1 MNASMPE
8 LSVVMP
14 AYNAAP
20 YIRESID
27 SVLAAV
33 GDDTE
38 IVVVDDGSTDETPR
52 ILAGYGDRI
61 RVVAGEHAG
70 LSAAR
75 NRCLEHATGR
85 WVAFHDA
92 DDVVA
97 PGRFASLRRVL
108 AAHPGAHG
116 VFGNGAR
123 LDDASVSVVPAP
135 LARAC
140 AGRRLTARD
149 LFDGYPVYFQA
160 AVIAREAFR
169 AAGPFDAGLPVQPD
183 IEYGYRLFTGFTI
196 LFVDEVVFRY
206 RVHDTN
212 MSSDRLGTREDI
224 VRILERLAAETGAAA
239 ETIGRARLEDRLARH
254 YYRIARTRL
263 ARGERAAARTMARKA
278 TALRPFNPRYQLLYR
293 WQTR

>member
-1 MNASMPE
+1 MPE

-14 AYNAAP
+14 AYNAGP
-20 YIRESID
+20 YIRDSLD
-27 SVLAAV
+27 SVLAEV
-33 GDDTE
+33 GDDAE
-38 IVVVDDGSTDETPR
+38 VIVVDDGSTDETPR

-61 RVVAGEHAG
+61 RVVPGEHAG

-97 PGRFASLRRVL
+97 PGRFAALQRVL
-108 AAHPGAHG
+108 AKHPEAHG

-123 LDDASVSVVPAP
+123 LDDTSVRVVPDH

-160 AVIAREAFR
+160 ALIARDAFG
-169 AAGPFDAGLPVQPD
+169 AAGRYDSDLRVQPD
-183 IEYGYRLFTGFTI
+183 IEYGYRLFTRFTI
-196 LFVDEVVFRY
+196 LFLDEVVFRY

-224 VRILERLAAETGAAA
+224 VRILERLYAENGPAAEA
-239 ETIGRARLEDRLARH
+239 IGRAQLEDRLARH

-263 ARGERAAARTMARKA
+263 ARGERESARAMARKA
-278 TALRPFNPRYQLLYR
+278 TALRPLDLRYQLLHR

>member
-1 MNASMPE
+1 MPE

-14 AYNAAP
+14 AYNAGP
-20 YIRESID
+20 YIRESLD

-33 GDDTE
+33 GADAE
-38 IVVVDDGSTDETPR
+38 VVVVDDGSTDETPR
-52 ILAGYGDRI
+52 ILASYGDRI
-61 RVVAGEHAG
+61 RVVPGPHAG

-97 PGRFASLRRVL
+97 PGRFATLRRVL
-108 AAHPGAHG
+108 AEHPEAHG

-123 LDDASVSVVPAP
+123 LDDASRRVVPDS
-135 LARAC
+135 LAHAC
-140 AGRRLTARD
+140 SGRPLTARD
-149 LFDGYPVYFQA
+149 LFDGYPIYFQA
-160 AVIAREAFR
+160 AVIARDVFQ
-169 AAGPFDAGLPVQPD
+169 AAGPYDASLPVQPD
-183 IEYGYRLFTGFTI
+183 IEYGYRLFTRFTI
-196 LFVDEVVFRY
+196 LFLDEVVFRY

-224 VRILERLAAETGAAA
+224 VRILERLYAENGAAA
-239 ETIGRARLEDRLARH
+239 QAIGRDRLEDRLARH

-263 ARGERAAARTMARKA
+263 ERGDHESARQMARKA
-278 TALRPFNPRYQLLYR
+278 TTLRPFNPRYQLLYR